1 MGNVTRAAEL
11 GKAIKEFR
19 LERDMTQE
27 AMAAYLGIS
36 RVTVNRLEAG
46 RKQVSDL
53 LYAKVRRKL
62 DKALAQLE
70 VA

>member
-1 MGNVTRAAEL
+1 MNRALEL
-11 GKAIKEFR
+11 GKAIKAFR

-27 AMAAYLGIS
+27 EMAGYLGIS

-46 RKQVSDL
+46 RTKVTYL

-62 DKALAQLE
+62 EKMSAQLE